1 MTTDQRVQQV
11 VLPEGVAR
19 KIFPADSKWLLPN
32 DPPSITWLAGPIEC
46 EWCVGEGWLYGDP
59 DHYERGTEATMVCEG
74 DDGEPTCLGLGYPPI
89 VEVVSER
96 LVWTR
101 GQPLTVHGRLAL
113 GTPVPVHGEDD
124 QSWDWVPSIEI
135 GDEGAWYYYDQ
146 AYCDDPSIETKP
158 SDISDTV
165 AGTLVPGGVA
175 CPVTVA
181 T

>member
-1 MTTDQRVQQV
+1 MIPQLIFPAD
-11 VLPEGVAR
+11 VAS
-19 KIFPADSKWLLPN
+19 KMFPADSKWLLPN
-32 DPPSITWLAGPIEC
+32 EPPSITWLAGQ
-46 EWCVGEGWLYGDP
+46 V
-59 DHYERGTEATMVCEG
+59 VCEACDGCG
-74 DDGEPTCLGLGYPPI
+74 DISYPEWEGRRQPCSDCDTLGYPPI
-89 VEVVSER
+89 VEIVSQHFGHRRAVPELGIQQNVVI
-96 LVWTR
+96 
-101 GQPLTVHGRLAL
+101 TVHGRLAL
-113 GTPVPVHGEDD
+113 GAPVPVHGEDD

-175 CPVTVA
+175 YPVTVA